1 MSIFNWFFSKRPSVK
16 PSSTALREA
25 GAYREKQMPTGPA
38 HTNHAEVPMPQR
50 IASVDT
56 ANGDPADIRQRR
68 HARRE
73 QLYLIIRES
82 MTRMGV
88 LSASYSFKVLSVD
101 PQGMQF
107 MVMMDM
113 VVETNQAAPLIEKFH
128 EMEALIFQSALSRYD
143 ITVTAVYWRT
153 AAGRASSSASTSPVA
168 RSKPGVS
175 PSAPDAA
182 EALQAP
188 PFQPSGHQGLA
199 PSAATASS
207 VGALRKAPF
216 EPRFDPIEADEV
228 TAFKQAM
235 QAASSHSS
243 ADNSQPKTSK
253 ERGKSIVNSLT
264 SRQSR
269 KTLPSYT
276 LLTGFEETQM
286 PDPGNH
292 PDLSR
297 TQYGD
302 LQ

>member
-1 MSIFNWFFSKRPSVK
+1 MSFFNWFSSKRPPVK
-16 PSSTALREA
+16 PLAPVLRET
-25 GAYREKQMPTGPA
+25 GGHREKSMPSGAA
-38 HTNHAEVPMPQR
+38 HANHAEIPMPQR
-50 IASVDT
+50 MAPVDA
-56 ANGDPADIRQRR
+56 ANGDVADVRQRR

-101 PQGMQF
+101 PQGIEF

-113 VVETNQAAPLIEKFH
+113 VVATNQAAPLIEKFH

-153 AAGRASSSASTSPVA
+153 TAGHASSASTSPVV

-175 PSAPDAA
+175 LFAPDAA
-182 EALQAP
+182 AALQAP
-188 PFQPSGHQGLA
+188 PFRPSGHQGLA
-199 PSAATASS
+199 PGAATPSN
-207 VGALRKAPF
+207 VGALRKAPAD
-216 EPRFDPIEADEV
+216 PRFDPIEADEF

-235 QAASSHSS
+235 QAATGQSSV
-243 ADNSQPKTSK
+243 DNSQPKTAK
-253 ERGKSIVNSLT
+253 ERGKAMVSSLT

-286 PDPGNH
+286 PDLGNH